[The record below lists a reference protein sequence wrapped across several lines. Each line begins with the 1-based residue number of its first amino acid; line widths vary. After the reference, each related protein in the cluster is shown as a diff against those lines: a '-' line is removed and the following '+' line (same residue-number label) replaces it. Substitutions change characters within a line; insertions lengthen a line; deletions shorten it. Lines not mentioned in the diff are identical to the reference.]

1 MSNDNAQYPQ
11 DNTSRDPKPS
21 QPRKVV
27 IVGAG
32 AAGMMAAIAAAEQ
45 GAQVVL
51 VEKMDQAGR
60 KLRITGKGR
69 CNLTNTA
76 VLKDFITHIGP
87 DGRWLRNCFAQMF
100 NTQLMDFFEQRGV
113 PLVEERGSR
122 VYPKSGKSLDI
133 FLALINDLEERSNV
147 EIRKNCAVKS
157 LTEDRHGVRLQD
169 GSTIRGDALIIA
181 TGGLSYPTTG
191 STGIGYRLAEESG
204 HTVVPQ
210 VPSLVSLNC
219 EEPIPAELEGFI
231 LKNVGL
237 SITQPDGKKLY
248 DNFGEMTFTHN
259 GIDGPIVLSASRQ
272 VSRLLHNGQK
282 LIAHIDLKPALDKEK
297 LDHRLITDLNSNG
310 TRLFNDALRLWLPTE
325 LVQLALDR
333 CHIEYYKRLHQINAA
348 ERRRLLTFLK
358 DVQFTLNGTGDY
370 NTAVVTQGG
379 VDTKEINPKTMESK
393 LIPGLYFAG
402 ELLNLDAD
410 TGGYNLQIAFS
421 TGFAAGKAA
430 ALQTTIV

>member
-21 QPRKVV
+21 QSRKVV

-32 AAGMMAAIAAAEQ
+32 AAGMMAAITAAEQ

-297 LDHRLITDLNSNG
+297 LDHRLISDLNSNG

>member
-248 DNFGEMTFTHN
+248 NNFGEMTFTHN

-282 LIAHIDLKPALDKEK
+282 LIAHINLKPALDKEK
-297 LDHRLITDLNSNG
+297 LDHRLISDLNSNG

-348 ERRRLLTFLK
+348 ERRRLLSFLK

>member
-297 LDHRLITDLNSNG
+297 LDHRLISDLNSNG

-430 ALQTTIV
+430 ALQTTIM

>member
-237 SITQPDGKKLY
+237 SITQPDGKRLY

>member
-157 LTEDRHGVRLQD
+157 LTEDRHGVRLQN

-282 LIAHIDLKPALDKEK
+282 LIAHINLKPALDKEK
-297 LDHRLITDLNSNG
+297 LDHRLISDLNSNG

-333 CHIEYYKRLHQINAA
+333 CHIEYYKRLHQITAA
-348 ERRRLLTFLK
+348 ERRRLLSFLK

>member
-32 AAGMMAAIAAAEQ
+32 AAGMMAAITAAEQ

-231 LKNVGL
+231 LKNVGF

-297 LDHRLITDLNSNG
+297 LDHRLISDLNSNG

-348 ERRRLLTFLK
+348 ERRRLLSFLK

>member
-11 DNTSRDPKPS
+11 DNTSRHPKPS
-21 QPRKVV
+21 QSRKGV

-32 AAGMMAAIAAAEQ
+32 AAGMMAGIAAAEQ